1 MAAIIR
7 KAETGFGS
15 LMLRVTYRVVG
26 TVFCIALLGLSAK
39 LLEQD
44 LATLGTR
51 EVVERLN
58 QGETVTPAL
67 IDSLTNGSEFAA
79 SLKLCRSNV
88 LEAALTIQLNHLDG
102 VNRAVDDE
110 RWQDAMA
117 KALSLVEHA
126 ERCTPGDGNLWLRD
140 AMLVRAVAEQPA
152 AIVQR
157 LELSAN
163 LIPNYMPVVLT
174 RLGFL
179 SSTTAETQA
188 AGSSLLDDDLRVTV
202 FYLPPYRTAPFL
214 KSLPDVVRSRAIA
227 IVPQAPAV
235 QQELIQKFWPK
246 T

>member
-1 MAAIIR
+1 
-7 KAETGFGS
+7 
-15 LMLRVTYRVVG
+15 MLRLTYRVLGAVI
-26 TVFCIALLGLSAK
+26 FIALAGLSSK
-39 LLEQD
+39 LLQQD
-44 LATLGTR
+44 LVTSRTR

-58 QGETVTPAL
+58 QGEPVTAAL
-67 IDSLTNGSEFAA
+67 IDSLANGSEFAA
-79 SLKLCRSNV
+79 SLQQCRSDV
-88 LEAALTIQLNHLDG
+88 LDAALTIQLNHLDG

-140 AMLVRAVAEQPA
+140 AMLVHAVAEQPA

-179 SSTTAETQA
+179 SSTTADTQA
-188 AGSSLLDDDLRVTV
+188 ASTRLLDDDLRMMV

-214 KSLPDVVRSRAIA
+214 KSLPDAMRSRAMA
-227 IVPQAPAV
+227 MVPQAPAA
-235 QQELIQKFWPK
+235 QQELLQKFWPK